1 VVARVLRGEDG
12 RVGEA
17 MGETFLFSP
26 SGNTEGGH
34 TERGRTHGRPSKQR
48 TKFFS

>member
-1 VVARVLRGEDG
+1 VAARVPRGEEG

-26 SGNTEGGH
+26 SGNAEGGH
-34 TERGRTHGRPSKQR
+34 TERGRTHGRPAKQW